1 MCVWTLIFKV
11 LTNHQQIVTY
21 HIIIGYWTNQADT
34 RMDYGVT
41 KLKRSIRRG
50 RELEFGLL
58 SFVQSGGCRCIC
70 EVSDLLVV
78 FRLLSTSVSM
88 GFDITWLGHRNRIFK
103 DPKLSTA
110 NDIFHRQT
118 YIVSGSVLS
127 NWQKLC
133 FSAAENSQDL
143 VFAVYKEGVSASS
156 PYLV

>member
-41 KLKRSIRRG
+41 RLKRSIKG
-50 RELEFGLL
+50 
-58 SFVQSGGCRCIC
+58 QSWSSVCFPLYNQGVVDVC

-88 GFDITWLGHRNRIFK
+88 GFDITWLGHRNRIFE

-143 VFAVYKEGVSASS
+143 VFAVYKEGVSVSS
-156 PYLV
+156 PHLV